1 MNDKKEIEK
10 RDRSKRF
17 KYLAKKRLGK
27 VKERL
32 ALIANLSD
40 KTNYSYTKEDVKELT
55 HELNSAVRET
65 MMKFGKKGKKVEERF
80 KFYLDLDIAQHKAL
94 KISDPELFKYINKLD
109 KSSALANYFNNKEKA
124 NEELEVPEF
133 LSGTNQYSDL
143 GDLHFDI
150 GDLLSTIE
158 EMNNQIKQIQE
169 KLLKIK

>member
-40 KTNYSYTKEDVKELT
+40 RTNYSYTEEDVRDLIYKLDAE
-55 HELNSAVRET
+55 VRAT
-65 MMKFGKKGKKVEERF
+65 MTKFGKGAKTVEERF
-80 KFYLDLDIAQHKAL
+80 KFYLDFDLAQHESL
-94 KISDPELFKYINKLD
+94 KINDPELFEYINKLD
-109 KSSALANYFNNKEKA
+109 KSSALVDYLNGKKRADES
-124 NEELEVPEF
+124 LDVPEN
-133 LSGTNQYSDL
+133 LSKTNQN
-143 GDLHFDI
+143 FDP

-158 EMNNQIKQIQE
+158 DMNSKINSIQE
-169 KLLKIK
+169 KLSKIK